1 MRKLI
6 LNIVVLGAFLAGIWV
21 ADMVG
26 DPQLNAGTAT
36 LGRIVATA
44 LGFFAAIGVAAL
56 WVDAAED
63 LDFRDRLRKFR
74 GKGKYRDR

>member
-1 MRKLI
+1 MSKLF
-6 LNIVVLGAFLAGIWV
+6 LNIAVLGAFLSGLWV
-21 ADMVG
+21 AGMVG
-26 DPQLNAGTAT
+26 DPELNSGTAT
-36 LGRIVATA
+36 LGRIVAAA

-56 WVDAAED
+56 WVDEAED